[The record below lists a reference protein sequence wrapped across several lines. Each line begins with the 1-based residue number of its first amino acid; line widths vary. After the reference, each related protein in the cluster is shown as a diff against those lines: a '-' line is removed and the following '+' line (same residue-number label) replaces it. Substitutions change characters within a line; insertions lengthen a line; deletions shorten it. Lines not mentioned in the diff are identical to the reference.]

1 MEDLPAGLADEEL
14 RAGLVR
20 FGVTGTPVYAPLG
33 FGDYHWTVGD
43 HFTSVADLT
52 TKPLA
57 GLRQAMETAASL
69 SDLPFVVA
77 PLRADDGS
85 AVVLLNDRYAL
96 SVFPFVQG
104 ETGTFGDPLPAGI
117 DELLAAL
124 HATEPP
130 PHTPIAAIDLPGRD
144 ALAALLDEPGEWF
157 STPAR
162 EVFVAH
168 TGRLRDALTELDRL
182 AAALP
187 DERVL
192 THGEPHAGNVISTA
206 GGLKLVDWDTVGLA
220 PPERDLWLAGG
231 QSSFYSLRW
240 SLDDIAQFSEKL
252 RAPHE
257 KSRDAE
263 LSLHYLTT
271 TLEAL

>member
-1 MEDLPAGLADEEL
+1 MEDVPAGLADEEL
-14 RAGLVR
+14 RAGLAR
-20 FGVTGTPVYAPLG
+20 FGVTGTPVHAPLG
-33 FGDYHWTVGD
+33 FGDHHWTVGD

-52 TKPLA
+52 TKSLA

-69 SDLPFVVA
+69 RHLPFVVA
-77 PLRADDGS
+77 PLRAGDGS

-96 SVFPFVQG
+96 SVFPFVRG
-104 ETGTFGDPLPAGI
+104 EAGTFGDPLPDGI

-130 PHTPIAAIDLPGRD
+130 PHTPVAALDLPGRA
-144 ALAALLDEPGEWF
+144 ALAALLDDPGEWF
-157 STPAR
+157 SAAAR

-168 TGRLRDALTELDRL
+168 AGRIRAALTELDRL
-182 AAALP
+182 ATALP
-187 DERVL
+187 DARVL
-192 THGEPHAGNVISTA
+192 THGEPHAGNVISTPD
-206 GGLKLVDWDTVGLA
+206 GLVLVDWDTVGLA

-231 QSSFYSLRW
+231 QSSFYALRW
-240 SLDDIAQFSEKL
+240 RLDDIAQFSEKL

-257 KSRDAE
+257 RSRDAE